1 MNGKNIFIGFS
12 DKIKRYDELEI
23 LKEYIEIINEV
34 MTVSEAS
41 KLWQLSEGAI
51 RKAIASNR
59 LKVKR
64 MVATIYFNAI
74 YRNER

>member
-1 MNGKNIFIGFS
+1 MM
-12 DKIKRYDELEI
+12 
-23 LKEYIEIINEV
+23 KEYIEIINEV